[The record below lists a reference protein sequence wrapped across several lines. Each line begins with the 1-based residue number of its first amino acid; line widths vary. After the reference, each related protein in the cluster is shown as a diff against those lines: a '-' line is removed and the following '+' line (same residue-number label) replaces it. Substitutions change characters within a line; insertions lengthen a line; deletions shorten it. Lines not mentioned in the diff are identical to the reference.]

1 MVKRNIL
8 IYVMNE
14 CATFLCSH
22 TIQFNVLYSLC
33 RDIYSHSLVGALKLH
48 EGSKY
53 IISERLINS
62 YTWQLNLTIKHL
74 QKSDYGEY
82 TCTSVN
88 ALGKQDARIRLQGN
102 LKQGRSMRFSM
113 RFSLLKVDEIVF
125 IPRYDVAHLSESF
138 QSFDYSP
145 THRNHTI
152 FIGISFN
159 FCIRRASFAT
169 KSNSYNNAN
178 TIHLYNNKTTSKATP
193 KS

>member
-1 MVKRNIL
+1 MCDLSLLAYNSIQCFSLLFVGASIL
-8 IYVMNE
+8 
-14 CATFLCSH
+14 
-22 TIQFNVLYSLC
+22 
-33 RDIYSHSLVGALKLH
+33 GALKLH

-102 LKQGRSMRFSM
+102 LLQGKSMRFSM
-113 RFSLLKVDEIVF
+113 RFSLLKVDEIVL
-125 IPRYDVAHLSESF
+125 ISRYDRQAERF
-138 QSFDYSP
+138 QSFNYSAA
-145 THRNHTI
+145 HRNHTI
-152 FIGISFN
+152 FIKISFN
-159 FCIRRASFAT
+159 FRIRRASFAT
-169 KSNSYNNAN
+169 KSNTDNNAN
-178 TIHLYNNKTTSKATP
+178 TLHLYNDETTSKATP